1 MSKRDRR
8 TLEPIKTISV
18 FSTGTLDRVHKLDF
32 SHPRH
37 RFDEIDWS
45 RPSDFSLRALHS
57 RPPQR
62 IAEPLAATYLET
74 EMKRPEFAASKLKST
89 IPNRN
94 VADIDPISI
103 ITSQQPR
110 PLLVLG
116 STPLAEIPQNLSE
129 YKTMNNAKTASQMP
143 AQILATPHKRAREAP
158 IFESAMKRRAPGGS
172 AFETPRKSADVSF
185 TDADDSFSRVSTEQ
199 LLRMVDSG
207 LVDTPEPSASPRV
220 RSAAPG
226 PSPKVSSLV
235 YAYTT
240 AGRENSR
247 MWTRQPNPWQ
257 VENMPPPTWR
267 PR

>member
-8 TLEPIKTISV
+8 TLDPIKTISV
-18 FSTGTLDRVHKLDF
+18 FSTGMVDRVHKLDF

-45 RPSDFSLRALHS
+45 RPSDFFLRAS
-57 RPPQR
+57 YNRPPQR
-62 IAEPLAATYLET
+62 IAEPLAATYVET
-74 EMKRPEFAASKLKST
+74 ESRRSDFSADKLKAS

-94 VADIDPISI
+94 VADVDPIFI
-103 ITSQQPR
+103 LARQQPR

-116 STPLAEIPQNLSE
+116 SDPLAEIPQNIAE
-129 YKTMNNAKTASQMP
+129 YKTTNNTKRLVGKP
-143 AQILATPHKRAREAP
+143 AQDLATPHKRPREAP
-158 IFESAMKRRAPGGS
+158 IFESATKRRAPGGS

-185 TDADDSFSRVSTEQ
+185 TDADDSFSRISTEQ

-207 LVDTPEPSASPRV
+207 LVDTPEPTASPRV

-226 PSPKVSSLV
+226 PSPKVSTVV

-240 AGRENSR
+240 TGKENSR